1 MNAENPINIHKL
13 KSVLD
18 SIKLHNDNQIKQNYI
33 NSFKENIP
41 KYDFLNSHDKKA
53 IININDHQVKNH
65 NSKKIM
71 YLDKVLIFDNEDKKN
86 EIILNR
92 LKYLINEYEN
102 N

>member
-1 MNAENPINIHKL
+1 MNVENVVNKHKI

-18 SIKLHNDNQIKQNYI
+18 SIKLHNDNQIKNNYM

-41 KYDFLNSHDKKA
+41 KYDFLNSHDEKG
-53 IININDHQVKNH
+53 IINSHQVKNQ
-65 NSKKIM
+65 NSKEIM
-71 YLDKVLIFDNEDKKN
+71 FLDKELKFDNEDKKN
-86 EIILNR
+86 EILLNR